1 MGYGD
6 LVHDGYGADSQGVY
20 YIGNRNANQQIADCK
35 EVADRTRAETEQK
48 AQERDS
54 FFLNCG

>member
-54 FFLNCG
+54 F